1 MIIEKLGVSIKAT
14 VIGAALVASLAF
26 ADDANAG
33 TCKTVSYFPGVIQ
46 LFGTADGT
54 TDTTNTT
61 GDAAYCTAV
70 NACPAGARKVEV
82 FGGAVATKPGATLA
96 VANVGRLTGGE
107 EAVAACDFTVDKNGN
122 RIASGI
128 CQNEAV
134 AHEIQGTATEAECV
148 LYATTAAGG
157 KVAANASCFCSE

>member
-1 MIIEKLGVSIKAT
+1 MIVEKIGISIKAT

-26 ADDANAG
+26 GSDANAG

-54 TDTTNTT
+54 TDTTSET
-61 GDAAYCTAV
+61 GDSAYCTAV

-82 FGGAVATKPGATLA
+82 FGGAVATKSGATLA
-96 VANVGRLTGGE
+96 VANVGKLTGGE
-107 EAVAACDFTVDKNGN
+107 EIVSACDFTVDKNGN
-122 RIASGI
+122 RVASGI

-134 AHEIQGTATEAECV
+134 AQEIQGTATEAECV
-148 LYATTAAGG
+148 LYVTTAAGG